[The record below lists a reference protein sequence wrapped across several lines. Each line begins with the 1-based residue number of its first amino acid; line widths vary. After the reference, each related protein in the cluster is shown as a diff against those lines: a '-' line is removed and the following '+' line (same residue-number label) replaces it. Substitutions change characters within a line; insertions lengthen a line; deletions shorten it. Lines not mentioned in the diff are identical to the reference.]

1 MKNIT
6 SVFFD
11 FDGVVIDSEPVHA
24 KAKRLVLEKHR
35 ISYPDTIFDD
45 YKGRPDDVFFAFV
58 SENLS
63 SERYS
68 SETLY
73 ASKKDIFETIITEL
87 KLVDGFQKFLQKVK
101 NKRLRTAMVSST
113 SVYSLNLVDSVFNIT
128 DMFDLII
135 TEVDTDK
142 HKPYPDP
149 YLKALE
155 KLPADVLN
163 TIVIED
169 SPNGIISAKRAGCFV
184 YGLTS
189 SFSADK
195 LREAGA
201 DIIVDSY
208 DELSA
213 ILKFD

>member
-1 MKNIT
+1 MNIT

-24 KAKRLVLEKHR
+24 KAKRLVLEKYS
-35 ISYPDTIFDD
+35 ISYAETIFDE
-45 YKGRPDDVFFAFV
+45 YKGRTDDVFFSFV
-58 SENLS
+58 SEKLS
-63 SERYS
+63 SEKYS
-68 SETLY
+68 SDTLY
-73 ASKKDIFETIITEL
+73 ASKKEIFETIIPEL
-87 KLVDGFQKFLQKVK
+87 KLIDGFQKFLQKVK

-113 SVYSLNLVDSVFNIT
+113 SIYSLNLVDKVFNIS

-155 KLPADVLN
+155 KLPADVHS

-169 SPNGIISAKRAGCFV
+169 SPNGIISARKAGCFV

-195 LREAGA
+195 LRNAGA
-201 DIIVDSY
+201 DVIVDSY

-213 ILKFD
+213 VLNFD